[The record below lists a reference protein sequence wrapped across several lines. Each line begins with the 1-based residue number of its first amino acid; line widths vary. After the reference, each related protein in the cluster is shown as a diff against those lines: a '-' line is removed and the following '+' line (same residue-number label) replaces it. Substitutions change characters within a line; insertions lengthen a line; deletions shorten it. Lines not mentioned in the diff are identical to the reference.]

1 MALAPPHRLLV
12 FDLDRTLIDSR
23 TDLCNSVNATLTHFG
38 KPELPEAVISSYI
51 GDGASLLVRRAF
63 GDPEGDV
70 HDEEYVTEALT
81 FFLDYYRIHKL
92 DYTSLYPGVLESLK
106 AIHTAHP
113 DMLMAVL
120 TNKPVNPSRDICT
133 HFGLTTYFFQNYG
146 GNSFHT
152 KKPDPH
158 GLKNLIIEASLIA
171 EASALAGNGIT
182 PAETIM
188 IGDTDIDVLTAR
200 NCGARSIG
208 CTFGLKPHSLADAP
222 PDHLAHTPTDW
233 LQILGIDSRTLLS

>member
-1 MALAPPHRLLV
+1 MPLIPSPRLLV
-12 FDLDRTLIDSR
+12 FDLDGTLIDSGI
-23 TDLCNSVNATLTHFG
+23 DLCNSVNATLVHFG
-38 KPELPEAVISSYI
+38 KPELPEAVIASYI

-63 GDPEGDV
+63 GDPEGDAQ
-70 HDEEYVTEALT
+70 DEEYVNEALT
-81 FFLDYYRIHKL
+81 FFLNYYRIHKL
-92 DYTSLYPGVLESLK
+92 DYTYLYPGVLESLET
-106 AIHTAHP
+106 IRTTHP
-113 DMLMAVL
+113 DILMAVL
-120 TNKPVNPSRDICT
+120 TNKPVNPSRDICS
-133 HFGLTTYFFQNYG
+133 HFDLSRFFFQNYG

-158 GLKNLIIEASLIA
+158 GLQSLITEASIIA
-171 EASALAGNGIT
+171 NRTIS

-222 PDHLAHTPTDW
+222 PDYLAHTPTDW
-233 LQILGIDSRTLLS
+233 LQILGIPS

>member
-1 MALAPPHRLLV
+1 MSLAPPTRLLV
-12 FDLDRTLIDSR
+12 FDLDGTLIDSGI
-23 TDLCNSVNATLTHFG
+23 DLCNSVNATLAHFG
-38 KPELPEAVISSYI
+38 KPELPEAVIASYI

-63 GDPEGDV
+63 GDPEGDS

-81 FFLDYYRIHKL
+81 FFLDYYRAHKF
-92 DYTSLYPGVLESLK
+92 DNTYLYPGVLESLE
-106 AIHTAHP
+106 AIRTTNP
-113 DMLMAVL
+113 DILMAVL

-133 HFGLTTYFFQNYG
+133 HFGLSRFFFQNYG

-158 GLKNLIIEASLIA
+158 GLQTLIA
-171 EASALAGNGIT
+171 EASAIAGRPIT

-188 IGDTDIDVLTAR
+188 IGDTDTDVLTAR
-200 NCGARSIG
+200 NSGARSIG
-208 CTFGLKPHSLADAP
+208 CTFGLKPHSLVDAP

-233 LQILGIDSRTLLS
+233 LQILAINTLPEN

>member
-1 MALAPPHRLLV
+1 MSLIPTPRLLV
-12 FDLDRTLIDSR
+12 FDMDGTLIDSR
-23 TDLCNSVNATLTHFG
+23 IDLCNSVNATLIHFG

-63 GDPEGDV
+63 GDPEGDT

-81 FFLDYYRIHKL
+81 FFLNYYRIHKL
-92 DYTSLYPGVLESLK
+92 DYTHLYPGILESLE
-106 AIHTAHP
+106 AIRAVHP
-113 DMLMAVL
+113 EILMAVL
-120 TNKPVNPSRDICT
+120 TNKPVNPSRDICA
-133 HFGLTTYFFQNYG
+133 HFGLTRFFFQNYG

-158 GLKNLIIEASLIA
+158 GLQSLIA
-171 EASALAGNGIT
+171 EATAIAGRQIT

-188 IGDTDIDVLTAR
+188 IGDTDVDVLTAR

-222 PDHLAHTPTDW
+222 PDFLADTPADW
-233 LQILGIDSRTLLS
+233 PRILGINGSL